1 MPQKYRGV
9 YMQFKGQT
17 AISLKNLNFSG
28 LGCKCM
34 YVFYQLICE
43 LTRVASN
50 KRQLGLMN

>member
-50 KRQLGLMN
+50 KR